1 MTGNNRNFLVAI
13 GLSILVLVLWQV
25 FVANPQIEQAQRDAA
40 AQQAAQVLA
49 QQAVT
54 DTPLPTDV
62 GVAPAAADAA
72 ARFETRADAVAAT
85 TRIPIQTDRV
95 SGSINLTGGVIDDL
109 RLLDYR
115 ETVEENSP
123 TIVLLSPASG
133 PDGYLADFGWSRSG
147 GSVVDATTPWT
158 APAGAVLT
166 PATPV
171 TLTFDNGA
179 GLVFNRV
186 ISIDENYLFTVTDS
200 VVNAGAGDA
209 AMAPYGRIRRLGE
222 PLATGFFILHE
233 GMIGALGEEGL
244 QQIDYAALADGEY
257 RPSATASGDQFSPTS
272 AGWLGITDKY
282 WAVTLIPEQGR
293 SFTGSFTRQT
303 GGALGLRYQADFIG
317 ETLVVPAG
325 GTATVTNH
333 LFAGAKEVAV
343 INAYRDELSLERF
356 DFLVDWGWFHFITRP
371 MFWLLDALFGVV
383 GNFGVAILLVTVLL
397 KGVFFPLANR
407 SYRSM
412 ASMRKVTPQ
421 VAAIRERYK
430 DDRAKQ
436 QQAMLEIYR
445 KEKINPIAGCW
456 PVLIQIP
463 VFFALY
469 KVLFVTIEM
478 RHAPFFGWIQDLSAP
493 DPTSFV
499 NLFGLLPFEA
509 PVFLQIGIW
518 PIIMGITMWVQF
530 QLNPQTPG
538 TPRWIFSLLPVV
550 FTFML
555 ATFPAGLVIYWAWNN
570 FLSVMQQGFIMKRNG
585 VDVDLLG
592 NIRSTFRRK
601 PKPAEAKAVEAK
613 AVEVVKPTEKPK
625 KG

>member
-1 MTGNNRNFLVAI
+1 MTGNNRNFIIAI
-13 GLSILVLVLWQV
+13 GLSILVLILWQV
-25 FVANPQIEQAQRDAA
+25 FVANPQIDQAQQEVA
-40 AQQAAQVLA
+40 AQQVAAGEA
-49 QQAVT
+49 NTIAADA
-54 DTPLPTDV
+54 DTPLPAGAVT
-62 GVAPAAADAA
+62 ATPDAA
-72 ARFETRADAVAAT
+72 ARFETRDAAVAAT
-85 TRIPIQTDRV
+85 NRVPIQTERV

-115 ETVEENSP
+115 ETVEPDSP

-147 GSVVDATTPWT
+147 GSVVDGNTVWT
-158 APAGAVLT
+158 APAGTVLT
-166 PATPV
+166 PETPV

-186 ISIDENYLFTVTDS
+186 IAIDRNFMFTVTDT
-200 VVNAGAGDA
+200 VVNGGAGDA
-209 AMAPYGRIRRLGE
+209 AIAPYGRIRRLGE
-222 PLATGFFILHE
+222 PEATGFFILHE
-233 GMIGALGEEGL
+233 GMIGAFGDQGL
-244 QQIDYAALADGEY
+244 QQVDYAALE
-257 RPSATASGDQFSPTS
+257 TEASTYDPTTE
-272 AGWLGITDKY
+272 GWLGITDKY

-293 SFTGSFTRQT
+293 SFTGTFRRET
-303 GGALGLRYQADFIG
+303 GGALGLRYQADYIG
-317 ETLVVPAG
+317 ELVTVPAG

-333 LFAGAKEVAV
+333 LFAGAKEVSL

-371 MFWLLDALFGVV
+371 MFWFLDALYQVV
-383 GNFGVAILLVTVLL
+383 GNFGIAILLVTVFL
-397 KGVFFPLANR
+397 KLVFFPLANR

-421 VAAIRERYK
+421 ITALRERYK

-436 QQAMLEIYR
+436 QQAMLELYR

-493 DPTSFV
+493 DPTSFL

-555 ATFPAGLVIYWAWNN
+555 SSFPAGLVIYWAWNN
-570 FLSVMQQGFIMKRNG
+570 FLSVLQQGFIMRRNG
-585 VDVDLLG
+585 VEVNLLG

-601 PKPAEAKAVEAK
+601 PKEAVEK
-613 AVEVVKPTEKPK
+613 AK